1 MCVVCFLDLETIPEE
16 RSAQTAYITPVN
28 SGGRCNTYV
37 CGSYLRGRPTP
48 ARTTLAGMSPNIA
61 AALLLFLVGGFV
73 GVFFLIARSKSEQET
88 KEIDPNFGQSTSS
101 QEIGDTVML
110 AMAVIG
116 LFAALIGLVLLVD
129 AVG

>member
-1 MCVVCFLDLETIPEE
+1 MRFVLEGE
-16 RSAQTAYITPVN
+16 A
-28 SGGRCNTYV
+28 
-37 CGSYLRGRPTP
+37 TP

-116 LFAALIGLVLLVD
+116 LFAALIGLVLLVE